1 MKKIDIT
8 KHVLIPKH
16 TKLSDKE
23 KAEVLKR
30 YNIGLANLP
39 KISKDDSGISRLASK
54 VDDVIKITRTSPT
67 AGEAI
72 FYRVVVNA

>member
-1 MKKIDIT
+1 MKKIDLT

-23 KAEVLKR
+23 NAELLKR
-30 YNIGLANLP
+30 YNITVDSLP
-39 KISKDDSGISRLASK
+39 RIPKDDAALSTLSVKPG
-54 VDDVIKITRTSPT
+54 DVIKIVRNSPT

-72 FYRVVVNA
+72 FYRVVSSA